1 MREYII
7 GNFKGDTKEEIET
20 GLKIP
25 PETSSFINEISAEC
39 EEDTLFGLG
48 VLFELYW
55 KNISDN
61 EKENVVNIIY
71 NSIND

>member
-1 MREYII
+1 MDIDMREYTI

-20 GLKIP
+20 SIEESVK
-25 PETSSFINEISAEC
+25 ES

>member
-7 GNFKGDTKEEIET
+7 GNFKGDTKEEIENSI
-20 GLKIP
+20 GESVK
-25 PETSSFINEISAEC
+25 ES

>member
-7 GNFKGDTKEEIET
+7 GNFKGDTKEEIENSI
-20 GLKIP
+20 GKSVK
-25 PETSSFINEISAEC
+25 ES

>member
-7 GNFKGDTKEEIET
+7 GNFKGDTKEEIENSI
-20 GLKIP
+20 GESIK
-25 PETSSFINEISAEC
+25 ES

>member
-20 GLKIP
+20 SIEESVK
-25 PETSSFINEISAEC
+25 ES

-48 VLFELYW
+48 VLFELY
-55 KNISDN
+55 
-61 EKENVVNIIY
+61 
-71 NSIND
+71 

>member
-1 MREYII
+1 MDIDMREYII
-7 GNFKGDTKEEIET
+7 GNFKGDTKEEIENSI
-20 GLKIP
+20 GKSVK
-25 PETSSFINEISAEC
+25 ES

>member
-7 GNFKGDTKEEIET
+7 GNFKGDTKEEIENSI
-20 GLKIP
+20 GESVK
-25 PETSSFINEISAEC
+25 ES

-71 NSIND
+71 NSINDWNDIK